1 MTSLKHETQCEGRGL
16 ALLGA
21 MKQYECE
28 DGGFPTTV
36 RYAYQRIGCPTIYK
50 VSNPKDM
57 LALWGS
63 STNLFQIFPLQVHKD
78 GT

>member
-16 ALLGA
+16 ASREA
-21 MKQYECE
+21 KKQYECE

-50 VSNPKDM
+50 VSNSKNT
-57 LALWGS
+57 LALWVS
-63 STNLFQIFPLQVHKD
+63 STNLFQIFPLQVHED

>member
-1 MTSLKHETQCEGRGL
+1 MTFLRHETQCEGRGL
-16 ALLGA
+16 VLREAK
-21 MKQYECE
+21 KQCECE

-36 RYAYQRIGCPTIYK
+36 QYAYQRIGCPTIYK

-57 LALWGS
+57 LTLWVS